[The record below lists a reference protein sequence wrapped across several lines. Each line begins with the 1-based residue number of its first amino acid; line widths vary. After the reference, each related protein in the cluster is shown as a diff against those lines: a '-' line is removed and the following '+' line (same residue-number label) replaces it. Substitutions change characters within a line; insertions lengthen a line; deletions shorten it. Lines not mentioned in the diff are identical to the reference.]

1 MSMVTSHLLFPVDW
15 EPKTETML
23 YAKPV
28 SRRPHLSIWD
38 AKSGLQRIVN
48 DAPIEKKVTIAH

>member
-1 MSMVTSHLLFPVDW
+1 MSMVTSYLLFPVDW

-28 SRRPHLSIWD
+28 SRRPHLSIWA
-38 AKSGLQRIVN
+38 AKSGLQSVN
-48 DAPIEKKVTIAH
+48 DAFIGKEVPRAH